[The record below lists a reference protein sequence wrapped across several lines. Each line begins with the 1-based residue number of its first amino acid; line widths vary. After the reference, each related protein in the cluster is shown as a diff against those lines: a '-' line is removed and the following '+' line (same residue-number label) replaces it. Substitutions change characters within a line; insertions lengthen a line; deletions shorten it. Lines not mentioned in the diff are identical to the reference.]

1 MEGEMDVATLT
12 VAQRAATLL
21 HRLEEQG
28 QIDQCGMVLDAP
40 QQHGPHTLA
49 QTQLIAQFQ
58 AQFGA
63 VWNRDVALGFIDEAE
78 RQVQIAHSCGQAAR
92 NRSRSPHNNGHHRDD
107 HNGGNYISISRDVGN
122 IELDETDYNPEHD
135 FVECDR
141 GSDSNRDG
149 GDRWAWITL
158 PEGDVAGQAEVVTQG
173 EGDVSSNRG
182 GSNHGSSDHGGSAHG
197 SSDHGSSYHGEE
209 GEDYIEWLQTRTTVE
224 LLDAINYQTRR
235 MRNTDR
241 AWLIDQAVL
250 ELRLRV

>member
-1 MEGEMDVATLT
+1 MDAATLT

-21 HRLEEQG
+21 HRLGEQG

-78 RQVQIAHSCGQAAR
+78 RQVQIAHSRGHAAR
-92 NRSRSPHNNGHHRDD
+92 NRSRSPHNNGHHHDD

-122 IELDETDYNPEHD
+122 IELDENDYNPERD

-141 GSDSNRDG
+141 SSDSNL
-149 GDRWAWITL
+149 WAWITL
-158 PEGDVAGQAEVVTQG
+158 PEGGVAGQAEVVTQG
-173 EGDVSSNRG
+173 EGDVSSNHG
-182 GSNHGSSDHGGSAHG
+182 GSNHGGSDHGGSAHG
-197 SSDHGSSYHGEE
+197 SSDHSSSYHGEE
-209 GEDYIEWLQTRTTVE
+209 EEDYIEWLQTRTTVE

-241 AWLIDQAVL
+241 AWLIDQVVL